1 MKAVQYIHNSGIV
14 HRDLK
19 PENLLFRTPAEDA
32 DVMIADFGLSRVMEE
47 EKFNLLTE
55 ICGTPGY
62 MAPEIF
68 KKSMCCTESMA
79 IYVSLMNICGAAGHG
94 KPVDIW
100 AMGVITYF
108 LLAGYTPFDREN
120 QLQEMQAIIAGDYKF
135 EPGMFFRS
143 SPEFYLILDEQRST
157 GKMCPRLR
165 KILSGNV

>member
-1 MKAVQYIHNSGIV
+1 MKAVQYIHDSGIV

-19 PENLLFRTPAEDA
+19 PENLLFRTIAEDA
-32 DVMIADFGLSRVMEE
+32 DIMIADFGLSRVMEE
-47 EKFNLLTE
+47 EKFHLLTE

-68 KKSMCCTESMA
+68 KKSMWHIRLWGELRRLTNDCR
-79 IYVSLMNICGAAGHG
+79 LAGHG

-120 QLQEMQAIIAGDYKF
+120 QHQEMQAIIAVDYKF
-135 EPGMFFRS
+135 EPGMF
-143 SPEFYLILDEQRST
+143 
-157 GKMCPRLR
+157 
-165 KILSGNV
+165 